1 MSPKPRFFYG
11 WLIVFVSVLAAA
23 FSPATLVNMP
33 FGLFIPQLEQ
43 EFGWTR
49 TEITAS
55 LSIFLVVLVILLP
68 FVGRL
73 IDRIGIR
80 RIAVPSILLYSTALA
95 SLSLLTESLLHL
107 YVVYGLIAALGIG
120 AQSVAFIK
128 ALCAWFDRR
137 RGLVIGICMAGFG
150 IGYVLVPLI
159 THALIEQFGWRSA
172 YLGLGLLAM
181 LLPLPATALLLRDT
195 PAELGLLA
203 DGEPVPEEEKPS
215 APPQTGQSLS
225 DALRSREM
233 WLLAASFA
241 LMSAALNGLQSQFV
255 PLLTGRGFSAA
266 AAATLLAGVGVG
278 SFPGRILVGWLV
290 DKFFAPHIA
299 FVFYAVSAG
308 GIFLIIQGGPFSVMF
323 LCAVIIG
330 LSLGAEND
338 VLGYLT
344 GRYFGL
350 RCFGQIY
357 ATLLASYLIGAAAGP
372 IAMAYGYDEYGTY
385 QPVLYA
391 SIGVVFLSCICLLLL
406 RRYPMPARAPR
417 ANSKRSRH

>member
-1 MSPKPRFFYG
+1 M
-11 WLIVFVSVLAAA
+11 
-23 FSPATLVNMP
+23 
-33 FGLFIPQLEQ
+33 
-43 EFGWTR
+43 
-49 TEITAS
+49 
-55 LSIFLVVLVILLP
+55 
-68 FVGRL
+68 
-73 IDRIGIR
+73 
-80 RIAVPSILLYSTALA
+80 PSILLYSTALA

-278 SFPGRILVGWLV
+278 SFPGRILIGWLV

-330 LSLGAEND
+330 LSLGAEK
-338 VLGYLT
+338 
-344 GRYFGL
+344 R
-350 RCFGQIY
+350 R
-357 ATLLASYLIGAAAGP
+357 AR
-372 IAMAYGYDEYGTY
+372 
-385 QPVLYA
+385 
-391 SIGVVFLSCICLLLL
+391 LSHRPLL
-406 RRYPMPARAPR
+406 RASMFRSDLRDAPGVLPDR
-417 ANSKRSRH
+417 RRGRPRSRWPTATTSSVRISRSCMRASAWSSCPAYACYCCGAIRCLRGRRGRPECGRQHNTKVTYRPRLIY

>member
-1 MSPKPRFFYG
+1 MSPRPRIFYG

-55 LSIFLVVLVILLP
+55 LSVFLVVLVILLP
-68 FVGRL
+68 FAGRL

-80 RIAVPSILLYSTALA
+80 RIAVPSIFLYASALA
-95 SLSLLTESLLHL
+95 SLSLLTDSLLHL
-107 YVVYGLIAALGIG
+107 YVVFGLIAALGIG
-120 AQSVAFIK
+120 AQSVSFIK

-150 IGYVLVPLI
+150 IGYALVPLI
-159 THALIEQFGWRSA
+159 TQALIEQFGWRSA

-195 PAELGLLA
+195 PAELGLAA
-203 DGEPVPEEEKPS
+203 DGEPVPKDPQPV
-215 APPQTGQSLS
+215 AAPQTGLSLS

-255 PLLTGRGFSAA
+255 PLMTGRAFSSA
-266 AAATLLAGVGVG
+266 AAATLLAAVGVG

-290 DKFFAPHIA
+290 DKFFAPHVA
-299 FVFYAVSAG
+299 VVFYAISAVSL
-308 GIFLIIQGGPFSVMF
+308 FLIIQGGPFWVMF
-323 LCAVIIG
+323 MCAVIIG

-372 IAMAYGYDEYGTY
+372 IAMAYGYDQLGTY
-385 QPVLYA
+385 EPALYA
-391 SIGVVFLSCICLLLL
+391 GIGAVLVSCLCLLLL
-406 RRYPMPARAPR
+406 RRYTIPALASRAPR
-417 ANSKRSRH
+417 ARQTA